1 MEKPVTT
8 LKQKLLLLF
17 FGVFLGIIILE
28 LGLRAG
34 GFLFTSLQDYSN
46 RRSLREQHSYV
57 IMCLGESTTA
67 LGGESS
73 YPRQLERALDERLP
87 EFNVSVVNRGVGG
100 TTTTAI
106 LDQLEKNLDRY
117 DPDVV
122 ITMMGINDRDGLIAY
137 EDHGSRAQGRFIHRF
152 RVYKLA
158 ELIWQSI
165 LFKFR
170 NIPPPGWAGV
180 SDGAAGYQRLAREYF
195 ARELYA
201 RAQSY
206 YAKAIELSG
215 GNPELYIGLGCCCM
229 ELEEYDEAEVYFRKA
244 LSAEPNSIVALI
256 NLGDSYG
263 ARGRMADLEKM
274 YERARELG
282 GGDVEFELEVA
293 AGYRIWGLF
302 DRAESICRKLLEN
315 DPDNFG
321 AYYELGLNFQARENW
336 ARAEQMLRQ
345 AISLNP
351 DDHRFYFALITCL
364 MEQEEWESA
373 LEIGQTA
380 LQKNPDQYRIIMTL
394 IDCCRELGKW
404 DEAAVLAERMIESNP
419 EDERALGIRAFL
431 ARREGQFNTAE
442 RYTDQ
447 ARRLHNKPATVR
459 NYRLLR
465 DILHRKNIQLVCV
478 QYPLREVDDL
488 KAIFPE
494 SRDIIFVDNE
504 EVFRQAIE
512 EDKYDDYF
520 SDVFAG
526 NFGHCTPRGNRLLA
540 GNVAAVLMEEYFSSR

>member
-1 MEKPVTT
+1 
-8 LKQKLLLLF
+8 
-17 FGVFLGIIILE
+17 
-28 LGLRAG
+28 
-34 GFLFTSLQDYSN
+34 
-46 RRSLREQHSYV
+46 
-57 IMCLGESTTA
+57 
-67 LGGESS
+67 
-73 YPRQLERALDERLP
+73 
-87 EFNVSVVNRGVGG
+87 
-100 TTTTAI
+100 
-106 LDQLEKNLDRY
+106 
-117 DPDVV
+117 
-122 ITMMGINDRDGLIAY
+122 
-137 EDHGSRAQGRFIHRF
+137 
-152 RVYKLA
+152 
-158 ELIWQSI
+158 
-165 LFKFR
+165 
-170 NIPPPGWAGV
+170 
-180 SDGAAGYQRLAREYF
+180 
-195 ARELYA
+195 
-201 RAQSY
+201 
-206 YAKAIELSG
+206 
-215 GNPELYIGLGCCCM
+215 
-229 ELEEYDEAEVYFRKA
+229 
-244 LSAEPNSIVALI
+244 
-256 NLGDSYG
+256 
-263 ARGRMADLEKM
+263 
-274 YERARELG
+274 
-282 GGDVEFELEVA
+282 
-293 AGYRIWGLF
+293 
-302 DRAESICRKLLEN
+302 
-315 DPDNFG
+315 
-321 AYYELGLNFQARENW
+321 
-336 ARAEQMLRQ
+336 MLRQ